1 VPEAPVSVTVALAD
15 KFDTLTGLF
24 AIGELPTGSKDPFA
38 LRRAALGIIR
48 IILQN
53 KLRMPLHVALGKVTS
68 QYNKKF
74 YATSPKETSEAL
86 LQFFMDRLKVM
97 LKEDGVRH
105 DVIQAVFADGKE
117 DDLLLIVRK
126 AKALQAFLS
135 GEAGDALMTAYRR
148 ASNILQA
155 EEKKDNNRYDG
166 RPDEGLMELEEEKLL
181 LKELKSREDMVSAAL
196 KEEDYTKAMEALAAL
211 RAPLDAYFEKVM
223 VNAEDASVRTNRL
236 RTLNYIRTYVNQIAD
251 FDAIEG

>member
-1 VPEAPVSVTVALAD
+1 
-15 KFDTLTGLF
+15 
-24 AIGELPTGSKDPFA
+24 
-38 LRRAALGIIR
+38 
-48 IILQN
+48 
-53 KLRMPLHVALGKVTS
+53 
-68 QYNKKF
+68 
-74 YATSPKETSEAL
+74 
-86 LQFFMDRLKVM
+86 
-97 LKEDGVRH
+97 
-105 DVIQAVFADGKE
+105 
-117 DDLLLIVRK
+117 VRK